1 MNLLKPLL
9 WSSLAM
15 MLAVPVRAAE
25 SADTDRRPVRGLIV
39 EMRAPAARATE
50 TPQAVRER
58 VRSAAQASGIVSTDL
73 RALTE
78 RHHHLRFATVTDV
91 AQARALVTRLRANP
105 EVLSVEPDVLIRRQ
119 AVTPNDPLFTSR
131 QWNLQAAGARAA
143 AINMPAAWAVTTGT
157 PVTVAVVDSGILPH
171 PELAGR
177 ILPGYDFVSEV
188 EFANDGNGRDADPSD
203 PGDWVSVQDQRT
215 TVFAGCDVATSSWH
229 GTFIAGQIAA
239 VTDNA
244 EGIAGIHWNGRVLPV
259 RVSGKCGA
267 FLSDLLDGLRWS
279 AGLAV
284 TGAPANA
291 NPARVINLSLGGDA
305 ACSSVYQSVI
315 DEVTAAGTLIV
326 AAGGNEGGAV
336 RRPADCR
343 NVFAVGAVGADGF
356 KTSYSNFGPQLALMA
371 PGGESGLGL
380 HGLSNSG
387 PREPVTHT
395 YTDRVGTSFSAPQV
409 AAVAALMLSLNP
421 SLNPESLGERLK
433 AGVRAHVV
441 SADQPSCS
449 AGAPQVCRCT
459 SATCG
464 VGLLDAP
471 GAVLQALRPWAVARV
486 SGTYMAGGRLTA
498 DASASRAAS
507 GTNLVSYRWR
517 QLSGPTLNFL
527 ATSGPV
533 VLIDIPGT
541 VVSAA
546 TVEVELE
553 VTDTAGRSD
562 ARALS
567 FTVLPGSG
575 TGSGSGTGT
584 GSGTAAPG
592 TGTGTGPG
600 SVTGSDNTPALPA
613 PTSGGGAWG
622 WGGLLALWALA
633 LLALA
638 DRRRR

>member
-1 MNLLKPLL
+1 
-9 WSSLAM
+9 
-15 MLAVPVRAAE
+15 VPVRAAE

-78 RHHHLRFATVTDV
+78 RHHHLRFATVTDI
-91 AQARALVTRLRANP
+91 AQARALATRLRANP

-239 VTDNA
+239 VADNG
-244 EGIAGIHWNGRVLPV
+244 EGIAGIHWNGRILPV

-305 ACSSVYQSVI
+305 ACSSAYQSVI

-343 NVFAVGAVGADGF
+343 NVFAVGA
-356 KTSYSNFGPQLALMA
+356 
-371 PGGESGLGL
+371 
-380 HGLSNSG
+380 
-387 PREPVTHT
+387 
-395 YTDRVGTSFSAPQV
+395 GT
-409 AAVAALMLSLNP
+409 
-421 SLNPESLGERLK
+421 LK
-433 AGVRAHVV
+433 
-441 SADQPSCS
+441 
-449 AGAPQVCRCT
+449 
-459 SATCG
+459 
-464 VGLLDAP
+464 
-471 GAVLQALRPWAVARV
+471 
-486 SGTYMAGGRLTA
+486 
-498 DASASRAAS
+498 
-507 GTNLVSYRWR
+507 
-517 QLSGPTLNFL
+517 
-527 ATSGPV
+527 
-533 VLIDIPGT
+533 
-541 VVSAA
+541 
-546 TVEVELE
+546 
-553 VTDTAGRSD
+553 
-562 ARALS
+562 
-567 FTVLPGSG
+567 
-575 TGSGSGTGT
+575 
-584 GSGTAAPG
+584 
-592 TGTGTGPG
+592 
-600 SVTGSDNTPALPA
+600 
-613 PTSGGGAWG
+613 
-622 WGGLLALWALA
+622 
-633 LLALA
+633 
-638 DRRRR
+638 